1 MAKTIAQINIQIEKL
16 HKQAAVLKAKEVPG
30 VIARIKEAIEYYELT
45 AADLGF
51 TGLAVKAV
59 KTVKSVK
66 SVKSVKAASPVVTV
80 VAKKARKTAAPKPVG
95 VIRFRDDAGH
105 SWTGKGTRPNW
116 YKAAIEAGKTPESLA
131 V

>member
-16 HKQAAVLKAKEVPG
+16 HKQAAVLKAKDVPG

-59 KTVKSVK
+59 KTVKA
-66 SVKSVKAASPVVTV
+66 VKAASPVVTV
-80 VAKKARKTAAPKPVG
+80 VAKKARKSAAPKPVG

-116 YKAAIEAGKTPESLA
+116 YTAAIEAGKTPESLA
-131 V
+131 A

>member
-66 SVKSVKAASPVVTV
+66 SVKAASPVVTV
-80 VAKKARKTAAPKPVG
+80 EAKKARKTAAPKPVG

>member
-1 MAKTIAQINIQIEKL
+1 MAKTIAQINTQIAKL
-16 HKQAAVLKAKEVPG
+16 QKEAEALKVKEVPG
-30 VIARIKEAIEYYELT
+30 VVARIKEAIEHYGLT

-51 TGLAVKAV
+51 SGPAI
-59 KTVKSVK
+59 KTVK
-66 SVKSVKAASPVVTV
+66 PVVGSV
-80 VAKKARKTAAPKPVG
+80 VAKKTRNKAVDKPTG
-95 VIRFRDDAGH
+95 VIRFRDEAGH

>member
-1 MAKTIAQINIQIEKL
+1 MAKSIAQINAQIEKL

-51 TGLAVKAV
+51 TGLAVKTVKTAKAV
-59 KTVKSVK
+59 KA
-66 SVKSVKAASPVVTV
+66 VKAVSPVVTV
-80 VAKKARKTAAPKPVG
+80 LAKKARKTAAPKPVG

>member
-45 AADLGF
+45 AADLSF
-51 TGLAVKAV
+51 TGPATKAV
-59 KTVKSVK
+59 K
-66 SVKSVKAASPVVTV
+66 PVGTV
-80 VAKKARKTAAPKPVG
+80 VAKKTRKKAVDRTTG
-95 VIRFRDDAGH
+95 VIRFRDEAGH
-105 SWTGKGTRPNW
+105 TWTGKGKRPNW
-116 YKAAIEAGKTPESLA
+116 YLAAIAAGKTPESLA

>member
-59 KTVKSVK
+59 K
-66 SVKSVKAASPVVTV
+66 AASPVVTV
-80 VAKKARKTAAPKPVG
+80 VAKKARKKAAPKPVG
-95 VIRFRDDAGH
+95 VIRFRDDVGH

-131 V
+131 A